1 MTEVYFHYSNTQGVL
16 VDRGGTCVSSLT
28 EARDYAELV
37 IRTLVS
43 APGPQDWRSWIL
55 HVSDDLGEEI
65 LALPFASIVGKPH

>member
-1 MTEVYFHYSNTQGVL
+1 MTEVYFHYSNRQGVL
-16 VDRGGTCVSSLT
+16 VDREGTSVSSLT

-37 IRTLVS
+37 VRTLVS

-55 HVSDDLGEEI
+55 HLSDDLGEEI

>member
-16 VDRGGTCVSSLT
+16 VDRAGTSVSSLT

-37 IRTLVS
+37 IRTLIL
-43 APGPQDWRSWIL
+43 APGPEDWRNWVL

-65 LALPFASIVGKPH
+65 LALPFASILGKPH